1 MELIDG
7 IMTGITALM
16 IVSVLAMV
24 WALWRHR

>member
-1 MELIDG
+1 MTLIDG
-7 IMTGITALM
+7 IMTGITTLL